1 MRYFLDTITSWAYWR
16 YVLFSASGVKSIFGI
31 FGAIY
36 LLVEV
41 LDFFKIYTRDEYG
54 SFGFLVFLFVA
65 IVISI
70 SVRRPINCIQLRF
83 PHKDYCLEVQ
93 IVDIFDLSGAI
104 MISTNTIFEADVAG
118 GKISPNSLHGQFT
131 ARYFTGNQ
139 KALINEI
146 EAQTGLIGGSRPY
159 PMGTTLP
166 ITTHGKT
173 FYFTAMATLNQNG
186 NASSTIADVK
196 DALAG
201 LWSHVRSSGELQELA
216 VPLVGTGR
224 GRLNMPRKKMIELI
238 ADSFVVASA
247 EGKFT
252 DKLVICIR
260 PEDAQRFQVNLYDV
274 KDHLQRSLVH

>member
-1 MRYFLDTITSWAYWR
+1 MRYFLDTITSLAYWR
-16 YVLFSASGVKSIFGI
+16 YVLFSVPGAKSIFGI

-41 LDFFKIYTRDEYG
+41 LDFFKIYTRDQYG
-54 SFGFLVFLFVA
+54 AFGFLIFLCVA
-65 IVISI
+65 IVVSI
-70 SVRRPINCIQLRF
+70 SVRRPINSIQLRF
-83 PHKDYCLEVQ
+83 PHKDYCVEVR
-93 IVDIFDLSGAI
+93 IADIFDSSGSI

-118 GKISPNSLHGQFT
+118 GKISPNSLQGQFT

-139 KALINEI
+139 NALIDEI
-146 EAQTGLIGGSRPY
+146 EAQIRLIGRSRPY

-196 DALAG
+196 EALAG
-201 LWSHVRSSGELQELA
+201 LWSYVRNAGELQELA
-216 VPLVGTGR
+216 VPIVGTGR

-238 ADSFVVASA
+238 ADSFIEASA

-274 KDHLQRSLVH
+274 KDHLQRSIVH